1 MPRTLPVMHHVVF
14 AVAPER
20 LDAAVQFLES
30 LGFRFHRH
38 ELTDVGLQVMLDW
51 DGGVEIVTPT
61 APDDRNPGSVAEFL
75 AREGDGV
82 YSVVMCVDN
91 ADAAEDLARRYGA
104 DTQLRQRR
112 DGDGI
117 ELLEVQLSTIFGM
130 PLTLLSMNLP

>member
-1 MPRTLPVMHHVVF
+1 MFCDVIPTLAESRDSMPRTLPVMHHVVF

-20 LDAAVQFLES
+20 RDAAVQFLES

-82 YSVVMCVDN
+82 YSVVMRVAMETASSFSRCN
-91 ADAAEDLARRYGA
+91 SAPSSACR
-104 DTQLRQRR
+104 
-112 DGDGI
+112 
-117 ELLEVQLSTIFGM
+117 
-130 PLTLLSMNLP
+130 